1 MLTPLRYN
9 GRILT
14 EPRSVAVQDL
24 IQRLLNPNV
33 QHRSELSDFGV
44 LFAARRILNIQEEQ
58 QLSSDFLRQ
67 DKNARQIVYI
77 STSSVRTC
85 IPQFNFPSLFTKPMR
100 SCSKE
105 DVVPVGRQRKHVAL
119 KSWLLCERKN
129 MRTILYDYIQDLC

>member
-9 GRILT
+9 GWILT

-44 LFAARRILNIQEEQ
+44 LFAARRILNIHDEQ
-58 QLSSDFLRQ
+58 QLSSEFLRQ
-67 DKNARQIVYI
+67 DKSARQIVYI

-85 IPQFNFPSLFTKPMR
+85 IPQFNFRSLFTKPIE
-100 SCSKE
+100 SCSKKTSCRWVDNENTSPSNRGSCAKGKDE
-105 DVVPVGRQRKHVAL
+105 D
-119 KSWLLCERKN
+119 
-129 MRTILYDYIQDLC
+129 DYIRLYFKEH